1 MAKAEF
7 HKSQRVFVEPVGTWA
22 LIERVV
28 PHWVKDVPEPL
39 RITYD
44 CGLGRDFQAHELV
57 SEHVMNKRDG
67 DQDGEEEFLLDQ
79 WRIDRKPAKWR
90 ADGVQSQAMPATF
103 PVVVTDDSEWGG
115 WRVPGAEYDRD
126 PQRIEHQAR
135 MIVSTP
141 DLLRLSRKL
150 AEYANDNPDAMP
162 DDVVPIV
169 NRCNSI
175 LQFIYQLDVD
185 EAEYA

>member
-22 LIERVV
+22 LIESVI

-44 CGLGRDFQAHELV
+44 CGLGREFQAHELV
-57 SEHVMNKRDG
+57 SQKVMQQRNRDA
-67 DQDGEEEFLLDQ
+67 GESDEDIFLDQ
-79 WRIDRKPAKWR
+79 WSIDRKIAKWR
-90 ADGVQSQAMPATF
+90 TDGAQTEANPATF

-126 PQRIEHQAR
+126 PKRIEHQAR
-135 MIVSTP
+135 MIVNTP
-141 DLLRLSRKL
+141 DMMRLLRKL
-150 AEYANDNPDAMP
+150 AEYGSEAPEDIPENLK
-162 DDVVPIV
+162 PIIK
-169 NRCNSI
+169 RSGSI
-175 LQFIYQLDVD
+175 LQFIYEL
-185 EAEYA
+185 EG